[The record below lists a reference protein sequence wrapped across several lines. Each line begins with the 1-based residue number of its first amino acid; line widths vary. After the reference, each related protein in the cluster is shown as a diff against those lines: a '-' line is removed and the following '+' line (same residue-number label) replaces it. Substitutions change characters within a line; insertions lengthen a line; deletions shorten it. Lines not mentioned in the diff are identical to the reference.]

1 MMANLF
7 TMTGLEDTAIALMVA
22 ANLINSV
29 MFRKLAHRSG
39 RISYNKNVIFWL
51 WLMDALTLT
60 GAAIAKIAFDEFV
73 KSGAGEVAK
82 KTVGGT
88 IEKLQSVIK
97 ERFKGKHPKAEEA
110 IDKIEKERSPEA
122 LNKLSVYLEDEMDD
136 PVFAQTLQQLA
147 QEINNTHNTAE
158 RQYINQGRDQ
168 FNIENITGN
177 PKLGGS

>member
-1 MMANLF
+1 
-7 TMTGLEDTAIALMVA
+7 
-22 ANLINSV
+22 
-29 MFRKLAHRSG
+29 
-39 RISYNKNVIFWL
+39 
-51 WLMDALTLT
+51 MDALTLT

-147 QEINNTHNTAE
+147 QEINNTQNTAE

>member
-1 MMANLF
+1 
-7 TMTGLEDTAIALMVA
+7 
-22 ANLINSV
+22 
-29 MFRKLAHRSG
+29 
-39 RISYNKNVIFWL
+39 
-51 WLMDALTLT
+51 MDALTLT

-110 IDKIEKERSPEA
+110 IDKIENERSPEA
-122 LNKLSVYLEDEMDD
+122 LTKLSVYLEDEMDD

-147 QEINNTHNTAE
+147 RQITNTQNTAE